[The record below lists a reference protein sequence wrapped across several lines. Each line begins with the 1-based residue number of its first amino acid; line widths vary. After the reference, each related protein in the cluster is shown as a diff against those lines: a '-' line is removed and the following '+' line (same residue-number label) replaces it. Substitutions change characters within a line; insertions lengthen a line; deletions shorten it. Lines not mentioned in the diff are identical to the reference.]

1 MLICVPHSPLDRI
14 ISKLYWSIWI
24 TFISAS
30 FASSLCFKL
39 LVSSNSFFTVR
50 ARRTTGGT
58 TWKHYEIQ
66 RTFEIIKL
74 SVFTVKH
81 THARTHTH
89 THTYAHTNTHIRTH
103 THTEPNEQRHSTAIC
118 SRMFDKL
125 SFVTQSPT
133 HTKGITLM
141 MCQGNWLLPI
151 HQDFKT
157 IRPGMQASILKR
169 RQ

>member
-81 THARTHTH
+81 TQTHTH
-89 THTYAHTNTHIRTH
+89 TH